1 MKKFSLLLVL
11 ISSMIFIS
19 CATASYANQRRVKEM
34 DEISYVLA
42 NHYPQLYTYYM
53 EGVLDVDSMKE
64 VVLEDGTVDYKVKY
78 HFMKY
83 YYRNHSEMMEVLKN
97 HFPELYQMYLN
108 GVIDITGI
116 YKYVDK
122 DTGVIRNHVL
132 YRRIYDFYYERT
144 IIPYS
149 HTKLYYRPR
158 PMPLPRY
165 RPTPPPPKPQPGP
178 RPSENHRPNGNQHR
192 GGRR

>member
-1 MKKFSLLLVL
+1 
-11 ISSMIFIS
+11 MIFVS
-19 CATASYANQRRVKEM
+19 CATASYANQRRVNEM

-83 YYRNHSEMMEVLKN
+83 YYRNYSEMMEVLKN

-108 GVIDITGI
+108 GVIEVTGI
-116 YKYVDK
+116 YKYVDR

-132 YRRIYDFYYERT
+132 YRRIYDFYYEPT
-144 IIPYS
+144 IIPYN
-149 HTKLYYRPR
+149 HTRLFYRPR

-165 RPTPPPPKPQPGP
+165 RPAPPPSKPQPGP
-178 RPSENHRPNGNQHR
+178 RPGGNHRPNGNQHR